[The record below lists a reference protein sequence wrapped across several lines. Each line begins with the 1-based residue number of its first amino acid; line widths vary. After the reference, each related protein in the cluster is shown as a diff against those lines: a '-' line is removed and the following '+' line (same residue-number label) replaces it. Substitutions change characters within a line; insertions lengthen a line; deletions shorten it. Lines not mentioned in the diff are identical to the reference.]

1 MLMPSRKEPLK
12 KEHLVAMYHVADGT
26 PLRGSRK
33 VHWAS
38 VFFTAWRAFVNTA
51 RTTGSRK
58 PDHLEMSASSFTRGS
73 MHDTSR
79 PGDRAVKQGPRGR
92 TCGSDHARA
101 GESSS
106 RPAPWFC
113 TIRDV
118 KAVPSGVVGRTTIGY
133 HGFRR
138 GVQKR
143 SLRLFFL
150 VKDSLCMTP
159 CNDIDQAHFCL
170 KKMVWF
176 LHGKCNSARPRA

>member
-106 RPAPWFC
+106 RPAPWF
-113 TIRDV
+113 
-118 KAVPSGVVGRTTIGY
+118 
-133 HGFRR
+133 
-138 GVQKR
+138 
-143 SLRLFFL
+143 
-150 VKDSLCMTP
+150 
-159 CNDIDQAHFCL
+159 
-170 KKMVWF
+170 
-176 LHGKCNSARPRA
+176 